1 MRNIIGRWGKNE
13 YTIIKELG
21 RGGFGRVY
29 KVADKNG
36 REFAL
41 KVSRDVQ
48 SITREY
54 NSMDNLNELKFIPR
68 VYEYDDFVY
77 KGEIYHFI
85 LMEWIKGKNLKEL
98 CLKNQL
104 NVRHIIKIGY
114 NIIGKMEKLKSLGY
128 KYTDFKPENIIVDEN
143 GKIYIIDF
151 GGVVGVEYS
160 TKEYSPAYNIISW
173 NKSSESYDHTMIF
186 GISMIMI
193 SLIAKKEFNPL
204 ISNIDEIIGLLRKT
218 NGDENII
225 YVLSKGISG
234 KYNSSF
240 KFKEDL
246 RKLYYNQSTS
256 FRLTFDRVEFVFVA
270 SIIFFV
276 LSIFLGFKYKL
287 F

>member
-1 MRNIIGRWGKNE
+1 
-13 YTIIKELG
+13 
-21 RGGFGRVY
+21 
-29 KVADKNG
+29 
-36 REFAL
+36 
-41 KVSRDVQ
+41 
-48 SITREY
+48 
-54 NSMDNLNELKFIPR
+54 
-68 VYEYDDFVY
+68 
-77 KGEIYHFI
+77 
-85 LMEWIKGKNLKEL
+85 
-98 CLKNQL
+98 
-104 NVRHIIKIGY
+104 
-114 NIIGKMEKLKSLGY
+114 
-128 KYTDFKPENIIVDEN
+128 
-143 GKIYIIDF
+143 
-151 GGVVGVEYS
+151 
-160 TKEYSPAYNIISW
+160 
-173 NKSSESYDHTMIF
+173 MIF

-256 FRLTFDRVEFVFVA
+256 FRLTFDRVEFVCFKYY
-270 SIIFFV
+270 FFV